1 MDLNWTSA
9 IWDDLEAAKF
19 RSDPDG
25 EGEGDSFL
33 GKQNVPPEIVGA
45 LNELKAKT
53 QEVAD
58 TQ

>member
-9 IWDDLEAAKF
+9 IWDDLEAAEF
-19 RSDPDG
+19 RPSGG
-25 EGEGDSFL
+25 EDNDTFT
-33 GKQNVPPEIVGA
+33 GKQNVPPEIVAA